1 MGQCCVNGQGA
12 TEVIELIEGDSDE
25 VEADFSGMKL
35 SAAQITRLKDV
46 VSASTALQTLV
57 LSWCDLQDAGVA
69 TLCEGLS
76 SNTSLTT
83 LVLTGNRITDTGAEH
98 LSAAMAGMSLET
110 CNLSENRIG
119 NKGFKTLLESAARSS
134 TLVDLRLGGN
144 RIVLDTPEE
153 AADVLRP
160 LFLGAGASSNLG
172 FLDLRGCGVAHGLLE
187 SVNTMCADGD
197 AGGSDGADADADAGY
212 REASLLGGSLRVATS
227 SSHGGPDASALPAD
241 APSPQPLDP
250 AAAAAFDGL
259 SDAAVAAPSTT
270 PPRTPAKAHAR
281 GRQRGSGAEAVM
293 PGGAGYS
300 PALQAAADPSAAADG
315 AHNQPQASSGRG
327 WAYSPAEAL
336 EGGSRSTDPP
346 VPVPE
351 VDDEDV
357 AFPEVVT
364 PDDVALVMSP
374 QEGGGGG
381 DVSSAGAGAG
391 AATSGTTTGGA
402 EWCGDAACET
412 SATCDVS
419 SAWPAPATAVATA
432 AATCDDDQDSIA
444 TPPLDDLV
452 SSEPLPSADEPP
464 PPPPYYAPTAPTR

>member
-1 MGQCCVNGQGA
+1 MNNVF
-12 TEVIELIEGDSDE
+12 LSR
-25 VEADFSGMKL
+25 KH
-35 SAAQITRLKDV
+35 SAAQVSRLKDV
-46 VSASTALQTLV
+46 VSSSTALQTLV
-57 LSWCDLQDAGVA
+57 LSWCDLQDSGVA

-76 SNTSLTT
+76 ENTSLTT
-83 LVLTGNRITDTGAEH
+83 LVLTGIYHTFTLFFFLITINTHTHTHTHTGNRVTDTGAEH
-98 LSAAMAGMSLET
+98 LSAAVAGMSLET
-110 CNLSENRIG
+110 CNLSENLIG
-119 NKGFKTLLESAARSS
+119 NRGFKTLLESAARST

-172 FLDLRGCGVAHGLLE
+172 FLDLRGCGVADGLLE
-187 SVNTMCADGD
+187 SVNAMCADSD
-197 AGGSDGADADADAGY
+197 AGASDGADADAGY
-212 REASLLGGSLRVATS
+212 RETSLLGGSLRVATS
-227 SSHGGPDASALPAD
+227 SHGGPDASAPPCANTLSP
-241 APSPQPLDP
+241 PPQPLDGNVLD
-250 AAAAAFDGL
+250 DGM
-259 SDAAVAAPSTT
+259 SNTAVAAPSTT

-300 PALQAAADPSAAADG
+300 PALQAAADPSADG
-315 AHNQPQASSGRG
+315 AHQQASGGRG

-351 VDDEDV
+351 VDDREV
-357 AFPEVVT
+357 AFPEIVT
-364 PDDVALVMSP
+364 PDDVALEMSP
-374 QEGGGGG
+374 QEGGGGGG

-419 SAWPAPATAVATA
+419 SAWPAPATAVVTA

-464 PPPPYYAPTAPTR
+464 PPPPYYAAPAPTR